1 MYQYGITQLSILKNM
16 SWKKETGESQ
26 YFRPIVPMEG
36 DIYFYKIQ
44 WSAVASQEKT
54 VSKFITALCTVYG
67 KMF

>member
-1 MYQYGITQLSILKNM
+1 M